1 MEVQEIPAE
10 RGTPKKKKV
19 ALLVLGIVVIVGTV
33 TGLIYRE
40 YSKTHIGTDD
50 AYVEGPLHVISPKIS
65 GTVLHILV
73 KDNQMVKAGDL
84 LVEIEP
90 DIYTQQ
96 TNSATSALGVEDA
109 KISEYAAMISA
120 QQTRVRQAE
129 ASLELTKAAKEELK
143 AAVSAREAD
152 LAEQEALQ
160 KEAETNLKRA
170 EKLLAEEVITQ
181 DRYDHDKTA
190 YDTAV
195 AKTKAASETLKQA
208 QMVLVAQDSAI
219 AHAEA
224 SVKAEE
230 AMVDQLKASM
240 EGQKQ
245 KVAQKQAD
253 LDLAELKLSYTQIYA
268 PVDGYVTRKSI
279 EVGNT
284 VSAGQPLMA
293 IVPLGMQD
301 IYIVANYKET
311 QLQRIRPGQKVKIAV
326 DAYPGK
332 VFWGKVD
339 SIMAGTGSAFSL
351 FPPENAT
358 GNYVKIVQRVP
369 VKIVLDKGTDTEHL
383 LRIGLSVSPVVLAE

>member
-1 MEVQEIPAE
+1 
-10 RGTPKKKKV
+10 
-19 ALLVLGIVVIVGTV
+19 
-33 TGLIYRE
+33 
-40 YSKTHIGTDD
+40 
-50 AYVEGPLHVISPKIS
+50 
-65 GTVLHILV
+65 
-73 KDNQMVKAGDL
+73 
-84 LVEIEP
+84 
-90 DIYTQQ
+90 
-96 TNSATSALGVEDA
+96 
-109 KISEYAAMISA
+109 
-120 QQTRVRQAE
+120 
-129 ASLELTKAAKEELK
+129 
-143 AAVSAREAD
+143 
-152 LAEQEALQ
+152 
-160 KEAETNLKRA
+160 
-170 EKLLAEEVITQ
+170 
-181 DRYDHDKTA
+181 
-190 YDTAV
+190 
-195 AKTKAASETLKQA
+195 
-208 QMVLVAQDSAI
+208 VAQDSAI